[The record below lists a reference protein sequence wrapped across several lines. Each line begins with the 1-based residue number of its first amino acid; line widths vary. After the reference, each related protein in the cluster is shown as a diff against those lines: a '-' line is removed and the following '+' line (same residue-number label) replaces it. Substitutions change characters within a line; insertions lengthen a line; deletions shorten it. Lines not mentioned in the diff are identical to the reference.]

1 MFLLETTAKMVG
13 EFGAHTIE
21 VIKQLDEKFKF
32 NENCRPNEP
41 FRIITM
47 VTSRREQT
55 AIFSEQWDT
64 ANEVTGIAKLVDDCF
79 ETAICDDLDFFDSND
94 DNPKSD
100 NRDLS

>member
-1 MFLLETTAKMVG
+1 MFLFETTAKIVG
-13 EFGAHTIE
+13 EFGAQTIE
-21 VIKQLDEKFKF
+21 VIKQLEEKFKF

-41 FRIITM
+41 LRIMTI

-55 AIFSEQWDT
+55 AIFSEQCDT
-64 ANEVTGIAKLVDDCF
+64 ANDVTGIAKLVDDCF

-100 NRDLS
+100 SLDLS